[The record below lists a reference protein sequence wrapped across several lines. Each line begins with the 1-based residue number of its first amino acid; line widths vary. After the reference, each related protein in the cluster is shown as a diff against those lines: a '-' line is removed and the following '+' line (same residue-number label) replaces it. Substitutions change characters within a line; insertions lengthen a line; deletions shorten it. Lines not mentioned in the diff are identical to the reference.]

1 MTIRS
6 RLASTSLLGT
16 TGPGSKKH
24 TVLLLVAVASGLL
37 VVLRRRKSSSS
48 ESTGTNED
56 ESEASRS
63 IATTA
68 TADED
73 DADDESVVDVATGD
87 SSRELDMFD
96 MLAIVASAVTA
107 ARSEYKDRTGQ

>member
-24 TVLLLVAVASGLL
+24 TGLLLIAVASGLFVL
-37 VVLRRRKSSSS
+37 LRRRKSA
-48 ESTGTNED
+48 STDTTETDAD
-56 ESEASRS
+56 ESEPSRS

-73 DADDESVVDVATGD
+73 DTNDDSVVDVATGNGN
-87 SSRELDMFD
+87 RELDMFD

-107 ARSEYKDRTGQ
+107 ARSEYKDRTGN